1 MALRASIERE
11 IRAVDPQISTA
22 RVRPMEQVIAES
34 LSRQNFNM
42 MLLAIFAGIALL
54 LAAIG
59 IYGLIS
65 YSVEQRMQEI
75 GIRVALGAARGDVLR
90 LIVWQGMRLAGIGIV
105 LGLAGA
111 YGVTRLLESLLFGV
125 KATDPV
131 TFGGV
136 AALVALVALAATFA
150 PAHRA
155 AAIAPSD
162 ALRHQ

>member
-1 MALRASIERE
+1 
-11 IRAVDPQISTA
+11 
-22 RVRPMEQVIAES
+22 
-34 LSRQNFNM
+34 
-42 MLLAIFAGIALL
+42 
-54 LAAIG
+54 
-59 IYGLIS
+59 
-65 YSVEQRMQEI
+65 
-75 GIRVALGAARGDVLR
+75 
-90 LIVWQGMRLAGIGIV
+90 MRLAGIGIV

-111 YGVTRLLESLLFGV
+111 YGVTRLLASLLFGV

-162 ALRHQ
+162 ALRHQLRLPLESLIFLDEHSAHGSPLSIWIGVP

>member
-11 IRAVDPQISTA
+11 IRAVDPQMSTA

-111 YGVTRLLESLLFGV
+111 YGVTRLLASLLFGV

-136 AALVALVALAATFA
+136 AALVALVALGASFA

>member
-1 MALRASIERE
+1 
-11 IRAVDPQISTA
+11 
-22 RVRPMEQVIAES
+22 MEQLIAQS

-42 MLLAIFAGIALL
+42 MLLAIFAGVALL

-75 GIRVALGAARGDVLR
+75 GIRVALGAARGDVS
-90 LIVWQGMRLAGIGIV
+90 
-105 LGLAGA
+105 
-111 YGVTRLLESLLFGV
+111 RLLESLLFGV
-125 KATDPV
+125 KATDPM
-131 TFGGV
+131 TFAGV
-136 AALVALVALAATFA
+136 AALVALVALGATFA

-162 ALRHQ
+162 ALRHQYRSRGLLIFSVRSEEHTSELQ

>member
-1 MALRASIERE
+1 
-11 IRAVDPQISTA
+11 
-22 RVRPMEQVIAES
+22 
-34 LSRQNFNM
+34 
-42 MLLAIFAGIALL
+42 
-54 LAAIG
+54 
-59 IYGLIS
+59 
-65 YSVEQRMQEI
+65 MQEI

-90 LIVWQGMRLAGIGIV
+90 LIVWQGMKLAGIGIV

-111 YGVTRLLESLLFGV
+111 YGVTRLLASLLFGV

-155 AAIAPSD
+155 AAIAPSE

>member
-1 MALRASIERE
+1 
-11 IRAVDPQISTA
+11 
-22 RVRPMEQVIAES
+22 
-34 LSRQNFNM
+34 
-42 MLLAIFAGIALL
+42 MLFR
-54 LAAIG
+54 
-59 IYGLIS
+59 S
-65 YSVEQRMQEI
+65 
-75 GIRVALGAARGDVLR
+75 ARGDVLR
-90 LIVWQGMRLAGIGIV
+90 LIVWQGMKLAVIGIV

-136 AALVALVALAATFA
+136 AALVALVALGASFA